1 MAAKEEEEEI
11 NNMQKRFMFGNF
23 NAQRADR
30 KLGAGSAAAAGEE
43 ADGALEAE
51 FDEEEI
57 DESALKDFEEGP
69 DVPEADLE

>member
-51 FDEEEI
+51 FDEI

>member
-23 NAQRADR
+23 NAQRAE
-30 KLGAGSAAAAGEE
+30 LGAGSAAEGGA

-51 FDEEEI
+51 FDEEI